1 MPDNST
7 THQFNNSPMLTFHT
21 EDIDFELDNTKKVEQ
36 WILQTIKNEGGTLS
50 FINYIFC
57 SDTYL
62 HRINVE
68 YLNHD
73 TYTDIITFPYSDK
86 TIESDIFISIDRIR
100 ENAKTFN
107 VTFER
112 ELHRVMIHGVLHL
125 LGYGDKTEEEQK
137 RMRAREDFWLER
149 KTIF

>member
-1 MPDNST
+1 
-7 THQFNNSPMLTFHT
+7 MLTFHT
-21 EDIDFELDNTKKVEQ
+21 EDIDFELENAENIQQ
-36 WILQTIKNEGGTLS
+36 WILQTIEEEGGTLS

-68 YLNHD
+68 YLDHD
-73 TYTDIITFPYSDK
+73 TYTDIITFPYSDE

-107 VTFER
+107 VSFER

-137 RMRAREDFWLER
+137 AMRGREDFWLGE
-149 KTIF
+149 I

>member
-1 MPDNST
+1 
-7 THQFNNSPMLTFHT
+7 MLTFHT
-21 EDIDFELDNTKKVEQ
+21 EDIDFELENTEKIEQ
-36 WILQTIKNEGGTLS
+36 WILQTIDEEGGTLS

-62 HRINVE
+62 HRINIE

-73 TYTDIITFPYSDK
+73 TYTDIITFPYSDE
-86 TIESDIFISIDRIR
+86 TIESDIFISIDRIH

-137 RMRAREDFWLER
+137 AMRTREDFWLG
-149 KTIF
+149 KIAK

>member
-1 MPDNST
+1 
-7 THQFNNSPMLTFHT
+7 MLTFHT
-21 EDIDFELDNTKKVEQ
+21 EDIDFELENAEKIEQ
-36 WILQTIKNEGGTLS
+36 WILQTIDEESGTLS

-73 TYTDIITFPYSDK
+73 TFTDIITFPYSDE

-107 VTFER
+107 VPFER

-125 LGYGDKTEEEQK
+125 LGYADKTAEEQQA
-137 RMRAREDFWLER
+137 MRAREDFWLG
-149 KTIF
+149 KM

>member
-1 MPDNST
+1 
-7 THQFNNSPMLTFHT
+7 MLTFHT

>member
-1 MPDNST
+1 MI
-7 THQFNNSPMLTFHT
+7 TFHT
-21 EDIDFELDNTKKVEQ
+21 EDIDFELENTEKIEQ
-36 WILQTIKNEGGTLS
+36 WILQTIDEEGGTLS

-68 YLNHD
+68 YLKHD
-73 TYTDIITFPYSDK
+73 TYTDIITFPYSDE

-107 VTFER
+107 VPFER

-125 LGYGDKTEEEQK
+125 LAYADKTEEEQQV
-137 RMRAREDFWLER
+137 MRAREDFWLER
-149 KTIF
+149 KTIL

>member
-1 MPDNST
+1 
-7 THQFNNSPMLTFHT
+7 MLTFHT
-21 EDIDFELDNTKKVEQ
+21 EDLNFELDNTKKVEQ
-36 WILQTIKNEGGTLS
+36 WILQIIENEGGTLS

-73 TYTDIITFPYSDK
+73 TYTDIITFPYSDE

>member
-1 MPDNST
+1 
-7 THQFNNSPMLTFHT
+7 MLTFHT
-21 EDIDFELDNTKKVEQ
+21 EDIDFELENAEKIEQ
-36 WILQTIKNEGGTLS
+36 WILQTIEEEDGTLS

-68 YLNHD
+68 YLDHD
-73 TYTDIITFPYSDK
+73 TYTDIITFPYSDE

-125 LGYGDKTEEEQK
+125 LGYGDKTEEQQRAM
-137 RMRAREDFWLER
+137 RMREDFWLD
-149 KTIF
+149 KMKN

>member
-1 MPDNST
+1 V
-7 THQFNNSPMLTFHT
+7 LTFHT
-21 EDIDFELDNTKKVEQ
+21 EDIDFELENAEKIQQ
-36 WILQTIKNEGGTLS
+36 WILQAIEHEGGTLS

-73 TYTDIITFPYSDK
+73 TYTDIITFPYSDE
-86 TIESDIFISIDRIR
+86 TIESDIFISINRVR

-125 LGYGDKTEEEQK
+125 LGYGDKTKEEQNA
-137 RMRAREDFWLER
+137 MRAAGGFLVG
-149 KTIF
+149 T

>member
-1 MPDNST
+1 
-7 THQFNNSPMLTFHT
+7 MLTFHT
-21 EDIDFELDNTKKVEQ
+21 EDIDFELENTEKIEQ
-36 WILQTIKNEGGTLS
+36 WILQTIDEEGGTLS

-62 HRINVE
+62 HRINIE

-73 TYTDIITFPYSDK
+73 TYTDIITFPYSDE
-86 TIESDIFISIDRIR
+86 TIESDIFISIDRIH

-137 RMRAREDFWLER
+137 AMRGREDFWLER
-149 KTIF
+149 KTIL

>member
-1 MPDNST
+1 
-7 THQFNNSPMLTFHT
+7 MLTFHT
-21 EDIDFELDNTKKVEQ
+21 EDIDFELENTEKIEQ
-36 WILQTIKNEGGTLS
+36 WILQAIDEEGGTLS

-73 TYTDIITFPYSDK
+73 TYTDIITFPYSDE

-107 VTFER
+107 VPFER

-125 LGYGDKTEEEQK
+125 LGYGDKTEEEEQA
-137 RMRAREDFWLER
+137 MRAREDFWLER
-149 KTIF
+149 KTIL

>member
-1 MPDNST
+1 
-7 THQFNNSPMLTFHT
+7 MLTFHT
-21 EDIDFELDNTKKVEQ
+21 EDLNFELDNTKKVEQ
-36 WILQTIKNEGGTLS
+36 WILQTIENEGGILS

-68 YLNHD
+68 YLDHD
-73 TYTDIITFPYSDK
+73 TYTDIITFPYSDE